1 MEKLPGQQGGGERA
15 GGERGVELV
24 RGPARAARGED
35 YLDED
40 LFAPFAH
47 LCLDHRPGAGDSAV
61 AVLPVADQVGDRAE
75 VRVDGQLVAV
85 QVVAGGLIFEV
96 ADRAGSVAGGDPRDV
111 GRLTVGCGCRLS
123 RGVLGR
129 RGSRRPERLLTGGR
143 ARCIGGRPSACRHR
157 GDGGR
162 LGRLVAVVGRG
173 LRGRL
178 AGS

>member
-1 MEKLPGQQGGGERA
+1 VEKLPGQQGGGERA

-85 QVVAGGLIFEV
+85 QVVAGGLILEV
-96 ADRAGSVAGGDPRDV
+96 AERAGSVAGGDPRDV
-111 GRLTVGCGCRLS
+111 GEADCRVRLS
-123 RGVLGR
+123 FVSRVLGR
-129 RGSRRPERLLTGGR
+129 RVSRRPERSLTGGGR
-143 ARCIGGRPSACRHR
+143 GRCIGNRPSA
-157 GDGGR
+157 
-162 LGRLVAVVGRG
+162 
-173 LRGRL
+173 
-178 AGS
+178 